1 MKKINKKPINNNTQC
16 NKYFHSSS
24 AALAPSS
31 SSPLQEYESLV
42 KQGKLHSDP
51 SQVQALKLLEPLFHK
66 LKEYTP
72 GPLIPLK
79 QREDAGLSMEDALKG
94 FSSEIGSDKESTGF
108 FSSLFS
114 SKPKKKKA
122 PPPTT
127 SGPATKLGAGGQTAP
142 KGLYMYGGVGCGKT
156 MIMDMFYAN
165 APAKRKRRVHFNQF
179 MLECHDRMHRL
190 RQGGLNEDP
199 IPHLARS
206 LLSECY
212 LLCFDE
218 FQVTDIGDALLL
230 KRLFDEL
237 FSGGIV
243 VVATSNRPP
252 DDLYYN
258 GIQRHLFL
266 PFISRLKE
274 TSHVFDYDS
283 QQDYRLEGTMD
294 GTNYLI
300 PHDSEESKTKVETL
314 WKELTKNGPTSP
326 RILTT
331 KGRNIN
337 VPLAAENTDVARFT
351 FADLCESYMGAGDY
365 IKIAQTYHTVF
376 LLDIPVLTKFEI
388 NEMRRFITLIDVL
401 YEHDTKVI
409 FSAAADPIALFV
421 SDDDKKSGDQEQ
433 DHGDLLGTK
442 EYTQV
447 DKDEVFAFD
456 RTVSRLTE
464 MQSLEYLRR
473 VGVAHNK
480 TDE

>member
-1 MKKINKKPINNNTQC
+1 M
-16 NKYFHSSS
+16 
-24 AALAPSS
+24 
-31 SSPLQEYESLV
+31 
-42 KQGKLHSDP
+42 
-51 SQVQALKLLEPLFHK
+51 
-66 LKEYTP
+66 
-72 GPLIPLK
+72 
-79 QREDAGLSMEDALKG
+79 
-94 FSSEIGSDKESTGF
+94 
-108 FSSLFS
+108 
-114 SKPKKKKA
+114 
-122 PPPTT
+122 
-127 SGPATKLGAGGQTAP
+127 
-142 KGLYMYGGVGCGKT
+142 
-156 MIMDMFYAN
+156 
-165 APAKRKRRVHFNQF
+165 
-179 MLECHDRMHRL
+179 
-190 RQGGLNEDP
+190 
-199 IPHLARS
+199 
-206 LLSECY
+206 
-212 LLCFDE
+212 
-218 FQVTDIGDALLL
+218 
-230 KRLFDEL
+230 
-237 FSGGIV
+237 
-243 VVATSNRPP
+243 
-252 DDLYYN
+252 
-258 GIQRHLFL
+258 
-266 PFISRLKE
+266 
-274 TSHVFDYDS
+274 
-283 QQDYRLEGTMD
+283 
-294 GTNYLI
+294 
-300 PHDSEESKTKVETL
+300 
-314 WKELTKNGPTSP
+314 TKNGPTSP

-337 VPLAAENTDVARFT
+337 VPLAAENVARFT